1 MIYSITVTLFLFPR
15 CSTILYRSMKTKII
29 SFRIRIKGKLT
40 ILLFQLKQV
49 GKIIISKIISI
60 QIKLKGM
67 IAYSSF
73 LAAAIVPL
81 PMAKHE
87 INELPLAKTPIEQR
101 ISQPGLQFAPTAPEP
116 KIKVFASEYPKCEIS
131 SKGLFGQPRKIK
143 NNNSSFTEIKETEK
157 LLEIRGG
164 QFSSNGGHCVFEELE
179 LLRHKAGLSPTRK
192 KPTPKYPTPKY
203 SAFIQR
209 QPPFGEIGNQ
219 PPVGPGGKQS
229 YDRNLERHAHKPKM
243 SDEKFNAFLNRP
255 ADVAKGK
262 LETKSS
268 IPEGVL
274 EKEAQKT
281 LQKSDRQK
289 TANGLINKFQ
299 SGNSNPGIGTRTI
312 HGTPLFELRGDDG
325 TRVIYLQKDDT
336 MEIFEICDKANQKKV
351 FSAVREL
358 FSKK

>member
-1 MIYSITVTLFLFPR
+1 
-15 CSTILYRSMKTKII
+15 
-29 SFRIRIKGKLT
+29 
-40 ILLFQLKQV
+40 
-49 GKIIISKIISI
+49 
-60 QIKLKGM
+60 M

-87 INELPLAKTPIEQR
+87 INELPLAKTPIEQI
-101 ISQPGLQFAPTAPEP
+101 ISQPGLQFAPTAPQP

-143 NNNSSFTEIKETEK
+143 NNNSSFTEIKETEESLK
-157 LLEIRGG
+157 IRGG
-164 QFSSNGGHCVFEELE
+164 DLPSNGGSFRPEGVVPNQMG
-179 LLRHKAGLSPTRK
+179 KT
-192 KPTPKYPTPKY
+192 PTPRKRSPWNPIRKY
-203 SAFIQR
+203 S
-209 QPPFGEIGNQ
+209 PPSQ
-219 PPVGPGGKQS
+219 TRPPVGPGGKQS
-229 YDRNLERHAHKPKM
+229 YDRNLERHARKPKM

-268 IPEGVL
+268 IPPEGVL

-281 LQKSDRQK
+281 LQNSDRQK

-299 SGNSNPGIGTRTI
+299 SGNSNPGIGTRPI

-325 TRVIYLQKDDT
+325 TRVIFLQKDDI
-336 MEIFEICDKANQKKV
+336 MEIFGICDKDNQDPV